1 MNGIR
6 FLLLSISVL
15 ALAVL
20 CRCSRSPLA
29 GDATETG
36 NAAVAGV
43 VCDAGNR
50 PAAHAAVRLIPADYD
65 PVTGPALSD
74 SLLDTA
80 DGSGAYSFR
89 IRREGLFNL
98 VASSMTDSTRAL
110 VKSVV
115 VRIDSI
121 ATVHACTLS
130 RPGALCV
137 FPPAGADTV
146 SGFIYVAGTNLF
158 TRVGGAKTGVFLTGV
173 PTGAT
178 PPIYYSVKDSLVKVS
193 DGAIVKSGDTT
204 IVGVPDTA
212 RLAAKLLFGIDD
224 WDNFACM
231 KDNKALFNI
240 HTSVLNWGV
249 YYGWTIWR
257 PNHGYINEQLAQSDS
272 LGLRSAFVYQ
282 QFSENSFDSIAMQFN
297 DTAYMSAFYSQLLEA
312 LSMIQGKNVLFII
325 EPFTLGLYAQRW
337 YNSPI
342 TSAPGMEY
350 VRVQATGLP
359 QLAGY
364 ADNFAGFMQAV
375 VGLTRSIAPDAS
387 IGLFLMNWA
396 MQTGADPKGLVYW
409 TNAEQDSAAR
419 AWSAYLGQLGIMGN
433 VDFISLG
440 KNGVDAGYAGADY
453 YWTST
458 QMTGFLFYASELHT
472 LLAKPLTGWYLPIG
486 HTGLPNT
493 VNRYEDTFAE
503 LFFANPQ
510 PFVNA
515 GFTTLLFGKY
525 LSQGTDLSEAAGTG
539 DDGWLIG
546 QLKTLEGK

>member
-1 MNGIR
+1 
-6 FLLLSISVL
+6 LSVSILTLS
-15 ALAVL
+15 VL
-20 CRCSRSPLA
+20 CRCARSPVA
-29 GDATETG
+29 GDVTETG

-43 VCDAGNR
+43 VYDTCNR
-50 PAAHAAVRLIPADYD
+50 PAARTAVRLIPTDYN
-65 PVTGPALSD
+65 PVKGPTLSD
-74 SLLDTA
+74 SLFDTTDA
-80 DGSGAYSFR
+80 GGTYTLR
-89 IRREGLFNL
+89 IKREGLFNL
-98 VASSMTDSTRAL
+98 VASSLADSTRAI
-110 VKSVV
+110 VKSVAV
-115 VRIDSI
+115 GTDSI
-121 ATVHACTLS
+121 VTVRACTLS
-130 RPGALCV
+130 RSGTLCV

-146 SGFIYVAGTNLF
+146 SGFIYVTGTNLF
-158 TRVGGAKTGVFLTGV
+158 ARVGGAKTGVFLTGV

-178 PPIYYSVKDSLVKVS
+178 PPIYYFVKDSLVKVS

-204 IVGVPDTA
+204 IVGAPDTT
-212 RLAAKLLFGIDD
+212 RSTAKLLIGIDD
-224 WDNFACM
+224 WDKSYAAM
-231 KDNKALFNI
+231 ADNKTLFNI

-249 YYGWTIWR
+249 YFGWTTWR

-282 QFSENSFDSIAMQFN
+282 QFSENSFDSIAGQFN
-297 DTAYMSAFYSQLLEA
+297 DTAYMNAFYSQLLEA
-312 LSMIQGKNVLFII
+312 LSMIKGKNTLFII
-325 EPFTLGLYAQRW
+325 EPFTLGLYAQQW
-337 YNSPI
+337 YKSPL
-342 TSAPGMEY
+342 TSKPGMEY

-364 ADNFAGFMQAV
+364 ADNFAGFIQAV

-396 MQTGADPKGLVYW
+396 MQTGADSRGLVYW

-419 AWSAYLGQLGIMGN
+419 AWNAYLGQLGIMGN
-433 VDFISLG
+433 VDFIGVG
-440 KNGVDAGYAGADY
+440 KNGVDAGSAGANY

-458 QMTGFLFYASELHT
+458 QMTGFVYYSSALHT

-510 PFVNA
+510 LFVNA

-525 LSQGTDLSEAAGTG
+525 LSQGTDLSEVAGAG

-546 QLKTLEGK
+546 QLKTFEGK